1 MKKKGTTKKAE
12 KAKKGTAKR
21 RRNSKRWPTC
31 GSSSMRSVP
40 LDFGNGYQAG
50 KERWKP
56 TAADIEECEKAL
68 KDARKANPLLDA
80 FLGFLKSAGFNMS
93 GIRAVYMIPEPARKT
108 PRQTTG
114 GKGGKRGK
122 K

>member
-1 MKKKGTTKKAE
+1 MKKKGTTKKTKKPGKT
-12 KAKKGTAKR
+12 KAKKATLSVTLDGVETGPVTKRENPKSIAK
-21 RRNSKRWPTC
+21 
-31 GSSSMRSVP
+31 
-40 LDFGNGYQAG
+40 
-50 KERWKP
+50 
-56 TAADIEECEKAL
+56 ECEKLL

-80 FLGFLKSAGFNMS
+80 FLGFLKHVGFDTS